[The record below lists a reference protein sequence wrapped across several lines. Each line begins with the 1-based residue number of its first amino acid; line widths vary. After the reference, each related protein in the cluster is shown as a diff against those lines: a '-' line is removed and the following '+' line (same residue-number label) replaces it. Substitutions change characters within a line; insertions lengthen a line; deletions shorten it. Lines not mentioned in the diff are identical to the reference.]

1 MRRFEL
7 VDGKSEKFWEIAVEA
22 ASFTVR
28 YGRIGAAGQTQTKS
42 FATDAKAAAEAA
54 KLVKEKTGKGYVEV
68 AASGP
73 PRAATT
79 TATTTSTTTA
89 TTTATAAATTTTT
102 TTSTAPTTATSTAA
116 AAITPATATAASG
129 TGREAPAS
137 ALPRV
142 LASPPWLSK
151 AKAKAKTVLQ
161 LETLARPH
169 TFAWKPGELERYRN
183 HYRPSDAE
191 SAGILEDMKRKVAEH
206 GERVSPYIDS
216 WWCTMRMVDA
226 HMREAWESLPMVVW
240 RANTALYV
248 LARLGDDALPKYV
261 DYALSLRQPT
271 TSSVL
276 LPLVSPRVAA
286 IMSDGFAGRRS
297 RADAEEWLR
306 AHPEMAAVGLVPEA
320 VGDGK
325 SRENAG
331 AALRFLV
338 GRGHGER
345 VRAVAREYGAAA
357 EAAVAE
363 VLAVDPADSFPAK
376 LPKLPAFFAPE
387 ALPRPRLKS
396 GDALP
401 LTAVTALATMLAF
414 SSPEAPY
421 AGIAQVKEACDPA
434 SLDAFA
440 WGIYEAWSKAGAPS
454 KEQWALFAVGYLGGD
469 ASARKLTPLI
479 RQWPGA
485 ALHAR
490 AVLGLE
496 VLALIGSDIAL
507 LNLQGVAEKVKFK
520 ALQERAQ
527 EKIAQITENRGL
539 TTDELAD
546 RLAPDLDLDP
556 DGSKVLDFGARTF
569 RVGFSEALKPWV
581 KTATGDRLADLPKP
595 NKSDDAAKAKLAVE
609 AWKLLKQDARQVAA
623 TQIFRLEKAMCAER
637 RWDAPTFRTFLV
649 EHPLVR
655 HLTCRL
661 VWGTYDA
668 SGALLTTFRVAEDGT
683 FATVEDRAF
692 ELPAD
697 ARVGL
702 PHVLH
707 LPADLVRAWGERF
720 AEYELLPPFAQ
731 LTREVFRPTPEE
743 ADSSAIARVEGRTVP
758 TSRVIGLLGRGWSK
772 GAPQDAGWIWEW
784 LKALPG
790 HLEPARLHL
799 ETGVLAAGMGEEP
812 EQKLGGL
819 TLPATARELSPV
831 VFSELMRDLAT
842 LTEA

>member
-1 MRRFEL
+1 
-7 VDGKSEKFWEIAVEA
+7 
-22 ASFTVR
+22 
-28 YGRIGAAGQTQTKS
+28 
-42 FATDAKAAAEAA
+42 
-54 KLVKEKTGKGYVEV
+54 
-68 AASGP
+68 
-73 PRAATT
+73 
-79 TATTTSTTTA
+79 
-89 TTTATAAATTTTT
+89 
-102 TTSTAPTTATSTAA
+102 
-116 AAITPATATAASG
+116 
-129 TGREAPAS
+129 
-137 ALPRV
+137 V
-142 LASPPWLSK
+142 LK
-151 AKAKAKTVLQ
+151 V
-161 LETLARPH
+161 ETLARPH

-191 SAGILEDMKRKVAEH
+191 SAAILADMKHKVAEH

-226 HMREAWESLPMVVW
+226 HMKEAWDTLPMVVW

-248 LARLGDDALPKYV
+248 LARLGDDALPKYI

-286 IMSDGFAGRRS
+286 IMGDGFAGRRS

-325 SRENAG
+325 SRDNAG
-331 AALRFLV
+331 AALRFLAA
-338 GRGHGER
+338 RGHGEV

-376 LPKLPAFFAPE
+376 LPKLPSFFVPE

-396 GDALP
+396 GDDLP

-440 WGIYEAWSKAGAPS
+440 WGIYEAWSKAGSPS
-454 KEQWALFAVGYLGGD
+454 KEQWALFALGYLGGD

-479 RQWPGA
+479 RHWPGA
-485 ALHAR
+485 GLHAR
-490 AVLGLE
+490 AVLGLD

-527 EKIAQITENRGL
+527 EKIAQIAEHRGL

-556 DGSKVLDFGARTF
+556 DGSKVLDFGARAF

-581 KTATGDRLADLPKP
+581 KTATGERLADLPKP

-661 VWGTYDA
+661 VWGTYDEN
-668 SGALLTTFRVAEDGT
+668 GELLATFRVAEDGT
-683 FATVEDRAF
+683 FATVEDRPF

-702 PHVLH
+702 PHVLR
-707 LPADLVRAWGERF
+707 LAADVVGAWGERF
-720 AEYELLPPFAQ
+720 GEYELLPPFPQ
-731 LTREVFRPTPEE
+731 LSREVYLPTPEE
-743 ADSSAIARVEGRTVP
+743 VDSTAIGRVEGLTVP
-758 TSRVIGLLGRGWSK
+758 TSRVIGLLGRGWTK

-784 LKALPG
+784 LKPLPG
-790 HLEPARLHL
+790 QLEPASLHL
-799 ETGVLAAGMGEEP
+799 ETGVLASGMSEEP